1 MRVHLS
7 NAAYGVL
14 DYIAYPVGMLVVAPI
29 AIRGLGVAQYGVWMV
44 ASAALTIGS
53 IVASGFGDANI
64 RYVSIARGASDRTG
78 LIQAVRSTMGIHVV
92 LGIAVALLAWILSPL
107 GADHIAASNA
117 PLRHECLWSLRI
129 VSILM
134 FVRAIETV
142 CVSTQR
148 AFEHYGVAVRFSL
161 MGRLLA
167 LLAAALLVLAGHGVV
182 SIMLATAIFT
192 IAGLAA
198 QLVELRRLTGASALR
213 PAFHPDATR
222 SLLGFGVFSWI
233 QAVAGVLFG
242 QVDRLIT
249 GVYLGAATVASYAL
263 CAQMAQPVYGIAA
276 AGLHF
281 LFPYV
286 SARSTGD
293 SLGPLRRVVAL
304 TLGANVLLVAVC
316 AAPLLALGNRILTI
330 WAGQTIAQAG
340 RPVLPYLV
348 CGSALQALSVT
359 GAYTL
364 LALGKVRVAT
374 LVNLAGGIAMIL
386 ATPWLLPKYG
396 AHGMAVARL
405 LCGPISLLVYIP
417 LTILLFHAARR
428 PEQRTTIAVCE
439 ETGR

>member
-14 DYIAYPVGMLVVAPI
+14 DYIAYPIGMIVVAPI
-29 AIRGLGVAQYGVWMV
+29 AIRTLGVAQYGVWMV
-44 ASAALTIGS
+44 ANAALTIGS

-64 RYVSIARGASDRTG
+64 RYVSMARGSGDKTG
-78 LIQAVRSTMGIHVV
+78 LVQAVRSAMGIHVV
-92 LGIAVALLAWILSPL
+92 LGVAIASLAWFFSST
-107 GADHIAASNA
+107 GAAHIASSGAR
-117 PLRHECLWSLRI
+117 LRQECLWSLRI
-129 VSILM
+129 ASVLM

-148 AFEHYGVAVRFSL
+148 AFERYGVAVRFSL
-161 MGRLLA
+161 IGRLLV
-167 LLAAALLVLAGHGVV
+167 LVAAALLPLAGYGVV
-182 SIMLATAIFT
+182 SVMIATAIFT
-192 IAGLAA
+192 VAGTAA
-198 QLVELRRLTGASALR
+198 QCVELRRLIGADALR

-222 SLLGFGVFSWI
+222 SLIGFGVFSWI

-249 GVYLGAATVASYAL
+249 GVYLGATAVASYAL

-281 LFPYV
+281 VFPYV
-286 SARSTGD
+286 SARSAGD
-293 SLGPLRRVVAL
+293 SLAPLRRVVAL
-304 TLGANVLLVAVC
+304 TFGSNAVLVAVC
-316 AAPLLALGNRILTI
+316 ALPLLLMGNRILTL
-330 WAGQTIAQAG
+330 WAGHDMAEAG
-340 RPVLPYLV
+340 HPVLPYLI

-359 GAYTL
+359 GSYTL

-374 LVNLAGGIAMIL
+374 LLNLAGGGAMIL

-405 LCGPISLLVYIP
+405 LCGPISLLVYFP
-417 LTILLFHAARR
+417 LMVLLFQSTRKLQEGAV
-428 PEQRTTIAVCE
+428 TAVCE
-439 ETGR
+439 ATGR